1 MLLLRGEKIP
11 ALGLVH
17 VLRNAFAVFIK
28 CGEIVLPVA
37 VTVLGGALR
46 PVKRLGEVLFH
57 AEPAVVEVPDLAFGE
72 GIALFGKFQM
82 TGEALVVLLRVPV
95 FFDQLVTPGQ
105 LRAGLVIT

>member
-17 VLRNAFAVFIK
+17 VLLNTFAVFIK

-37 VTVLGGALR
+37 VAVLGGALR

-57 AEPAVVEVPDLAFGE
+57 AEPTVVEVPDLAFGE
-72 GIALFGKFQM
+72 GIALFGKLQM
-82 TGEALVVLLRVPV
+82 TGESLIVLLRVPV
-95 FFDQLVTPGQ
+95 FFDQLVTPSQ
-105 LRAGLVIT
+105 LRAGLIIT